1 MQNILEILGFC
12 HTGILS
18 GWVCVFLHFVLN
30 WDSVFWDF
38 VRLGFHLTGILSDW
52 DFISLGFC
60 LLGFHP
66 LGLCLAGHVS
76 EYPRWKHLASANFS

>member
-30 WDSVFWDF
+30 WDSVSWDSVSIFFFIFLNWDSVSWDF
-38 VRLGFHLTGILSDW
+38 VP
-52 DFISLGFC
+52 LGFC
-60 LLGFHP
+60 LSEIFI
-66 LGLCLAGHVS
+66 LAGFLSDWV
-76 EYPRWKHLASANFS
+76 FV